1 MLAQVGQDDDG
12 QDYIRFLDENQIN
25 TEGVRCTED
34 TPTGMAFIMS
44 EKNGDNAII
53 INGGANMNYGNEIEQ
68 SWKNII
74 SQCNLLLLQRE
85 VPEKINILAAKFAKS
100 VETHEV
106 TVILDMGGR
115 DEQISQ
121 NLVELCDIISPN
133 EVRNSLSILID
144 FISISSRIYLI
155 NRYHNNSHCLSIL
168 TVD

>member
-1 MLAQVGQDDDG
+1 
-12 QDYIRFLDENQIN
+12 
-25 TEGVRCTED
+25 
-34 TPTGMAFIMS
+34 MAFIMS

-53 INGGANMNYGNEIEQ
+53 INGGANMNYGKEIEQ

-115 DEQISQ
+115 DE
-121 NLVELCDIISPN
+121 
-133 EVRNSLSILID
+133 
-144 FISISSRIYLI
+144 
-155 NRYHNNSHCLSIL
+155 
-168 TVD
+168 